1 MPRSPSS
8 VTSSARAAGLDAGL
22 LICQRPP
29 GLAAARNGGV
39 LCSSKRADENGTLL
53 TSCSQAAPVGERR
66 AVRPPSGAAADQL
79 WSASTQ
85 RCRRQCRQQHL
96 PHCHLFWF
104 LLFLHGLTSGLWSVT
119 EPSPDAPGPRGQ
131 GMSICYNRALA
142 AELVSS
148 SLNLAASRLNTAG
161 RYLSI
166 GLHATLTATPIVADF
181 CCGCLLQACSPQPA
195 TLPVGLPPAAGSAR
209 QHTGLR
215 TNASATPSDAQPASA
230 AAPVMHNRFQNQS

>member
-1 MPRSPSS
+1 MF
-8 VTSSARAAGLDAGL
+8 TALGILEWGCAALM
-22 LICQRPP
+22 QRTDQVAT
-29 GLAAARNGGV
+29 AAA
-39 LCSSKRADENGTLL
+39 
-53 TSCSQAAPVGERR
+53 SQPVGLRR
-66 AVRPPSGAAADQL
+66 CG
-79 WSASTQ
+79 
-85 RCRRQCRQQHL
+85 RCFVC
-96 PHCHLFWF
+96 FY
-104 LLFLHGLTSGLWSVT
+104 LFLHGLTSGLWSVT

-148 SLNLAASRLNTAG
+148 SLNLAASRRNTAG